1 MSRFPGIKMSN
12 PVHFLAFGFGLG
24 LAPKAPGT
32 FGTLAAL
39 PLFFVMQD
47 LGLPLYAAIVALMG
61 LVGIYLC
68 DKTAKDMGEHDN
80 PAIVW
85 DEVVGMLITMAAL
98 PQGWHWWLIAFA
110 AFRLFDIVKPWPIR
124 LLDRHVH
131 GGFGI
136 MIDDVLAGFFGL
148 GVVQLLAH
156 WFG

>member
-1 MSRFPGIKMSN
+1 MSRLPGIRMRN
-12 PVHFLAFGFGLG
+12 PVHFLALGFGLG

-39 PLFFVMQD
+39 PFFLLMADLSVPVYLGILLVM
-47 LGLPLYAAIVALMG
+47 A

-68 DKTAKDMGEHDN
+68 DRTARDMGEHDH

-85 DEVVGMLITMAAL
+85 DEVVGMLIATLCL
-98 PQGWHWWLIAFA
+98 PAGWGWLLA
-110 AFRLFDIVKPWPIR
+110 AFLAFRFFDVLKPWPIR

-136 MIDDVLAGFFGL
+136 MIDDVLAGIFAL
-148 GVVQLLAH
+148 GVIQGAAYYLL
-156 WFG
+156 